1 MQYGT
6 FCFLRYPDNRVN
18 KLHMQYGTMRERLK
32 MAGLFNKLHMQYG
45 TSPYWASIA
54 L

>member
-1 MQYGT
+1 MQCGT
-6 FCFLRYPDNRVN
+6 TGFRLWRIYIIN